1 MTYKVS
7 SVKAIISGV
16 KPDSWIIRSLENN
29 GYILDDDDASWVDY
43 NAGVLVLEV
52 YLEDFDWVCELLS
65 YTENRD
71 TTYDQLLEF
80 YHEVA
85 FYHEVISD
93 FEELGDYPDLGYL
106 RP

>member
-1 MTYKVS
+1 MSYKVS
-7 SVKAIISGV
+7 SLKVVIGGV

-29 GYILDDDDASWVDY
+29 GYILDDDTSWVDY

-52 YLEDFDWVCELLS
+52 YLEDFDWVCEILS

-80 YHEVA
+80 YHEVT
-85 FYHEVISD
+85 SD
-93 FEELGDYPDLGYL
+93 FEELGDYPDL
-106 RP
+106 

>member
-1 MTYKVS
+1 MSYKVS
-7 SVKAIISGV
+7 SLKVVIGGV

-29 GYILDDDDASWVDY
+29 DYILDDDTSWVDY

-52 YLEDFDWVCELLS
+52 YLEDFDWVCEILS

-80 YHEVA
+80 YHEVT
-85 FYHEVISD
+85 SD
-93 FEELGDYPDLGYL
+93 FEELGDYPDL
-106 RP
+106 

>member
-80 YHEVA
+80 YQEVT
-85 FYHEVISD
+85 SD
-93 FEELGDYPDLGYL
+93 FEELGDYPDL
-106 RP
+106 

>member
-1 MTYKVS
+1 MSYKVS
-7 SVKAIISGV
+7 SLKVVIDGV

-29 GYILDDDDASWVDY
+29 GYILDDDTSWVDY

-52 YLEDFDWVCELLS
+52 YLEDFDWVCEILS

-80 YHEVA
+80 YHEVT
-85 FYHEVISD
+85 SD
-93 FEELGDYPDLGYL
+93 FEELGDYPDL
-106 RP
+106 